1 MLPILFNLHNILF
14 SKEECIEFLLEN
26 EVLYQSA
33 TCTNYHRPMIRYYA
47 KWKCLKRHTINQ
59 GQSPETRFSSNAN
72 CLAIKCCWL
81 TICGWQNLPHP
92 LYKKWLATQHQQ
104 SPKLLVYLDNLWLVT
119 WMSRPQE
126 RIAWLVVMEIDKS
139 KFFNPHTTSSRT
151 NAQVGWVFR
160 EVERTE
166 KRRLFIEYAQDRSAD
181 ILLPIIHRRVY
192 PESIIFSDCWMT
204 YSNIQPQL
212 GIQDFNINHS
222 RLFVD
227 PLSDAY
233 INTIE
238 DTWHSLKLAISQ
250 KEMSKSKISEYLL
263 EFIWR
268 RKN

>member
-1 MLPILFNLHNILF
+1 M
-14 SKEECIEFLLEN
+14 
-26 EVLYQSA
+26 
-33 TCTNYHRPMIRYYA
+33 
-47 KWKCLKRHTINQ
+47 
-59 GQSPETRFSSNAN
+59 
-72 CLAIKCCWL
+72 
-81 TICGWQNLPHP
+81 
-92 LYKKWLATQHQQ
+92 
-104 SPKLLVYLDNLWLVT
+104 
-119 WMSRPQE
+119 
-126 RIAWLVVMEIDKS
+126 VVMEIDNS

-212 GIQDFNINHS
+212 GIQGFNVNHS
-222 RLFVD
+222 RPFVD

-238 DTWHSLKLAISQ
+238 GAWHSLKLAISQ

-263 EFIWR
+263 EFI
-268 RKN
+268 

>member
-14 SKEECIEFLLEN
+14 SKEGCIEFLLEN

-126 RIAWLVVMEIDKS
+126 RIAWLVVMEIDNS
-139 KFFNPHTTSSRT
+139 KFFNPHATSSRT

-192 PESIIFSDCWMT
+192 PESIIFPDCWMT
-204 YSNIQPQL
+204 YSNIQLQL
-212 GIQDFNINHS
+212 GIQGFNVNHS

-238 DTWHSLKLAISQ
+238 DTWHSLKLAISK
-250 KEMSKSKISEYLL
+250 KEMSKSKISG
-263 EFIWR
+263 IC
-268 RKN
+268 